1 MASGILGRAW
11 DQRGRTRTRG
21 LGDLGS
27 WGLGPGL
34 TLSPFPKSGGQLA
47 IGFYIHSF
55 VANNIYNYLT
65 IEKKGLEGLVG

>member
-1 MASGILGRAW
+1 MCQVCTSVGVC
-11 DQRGRTRTRG
+11 
-21 LGDLGS
+21 
-27 WGLGPGL
+27 